1 VDLIIHAPRAV
12 TPEGEKPAS
21 VLVEDGRITRVAEFG
36 HREPACEVAELG
48 PGEVLLPG
56 LVDSHVHVNEPGH
69 ADWEG
74 FAAATRAA
82 AAGGITTLVDMP
94 LDSVPVTTTA
104 AALAAKRAAAA
115 GQCFIDV
122 GFWGG
127 AVPGNLGDLPALH
140 RAGALGFKC
149 FLADSGSPGFPPVPP
164 SALHQVLRILGELG
178 AVLLVHAES
187 DTELAAAPA
196 PAGRSYASFLA
207 SRPPCSEEAAVA
219 AVLDAARA
227 TGGRVHIVH
236 LSSASALP
244 MIAAAR
250 RDGVRVTV
258 ETCPHYLTLAAEDI
272 PDGATEYACC
282 PPIRDRANREQ
293 LWQALADG
301 TLGLIVSDHS
311 PCAPQHKHLHTGD
324 FAAAWGGISSL
335 QISLPVVWTQARQRG
350 FGLAD
355 IARWMSER
363 PALLAGLPRKGR
375 IAAGYD
381 ADLCVLAP
389 EEEFTVTPETLHHKH
404 PITPYAGSVLHGV
417 VRRTWLRGQDAG
429 TDPIGRL
436 IQRQPAQAPQRYPA
450 SQRDPGRADLEGQP

>member
-1 VDLIIHAPRAV
+1 VDLIIHASRAV

-104 AALAAKRAAAA
+104 AALTAKRAAAA

-127 AVPGNLGDLPALH
+127 AVPGNLGDLPVLH
-140 RAGALGFKC
+140 RAGVLGFKC
-149 FLADSGSPGFPPVPP
+149 FLADSGSPDFPPVPP
-164 SALHQVLRILGELG
+164 SALHRVLRVLGELG

-282 PPIRDRANREQ
+282 PPIRDCANREQ

-301 TLGLIVSDHS
+301 TLDLIVSDHS
-311 PCAPQHKHLHTGD
+311 PCAPQLKHLHTGD

-417 VRRTWLRGQDAG
+417 VRRTWLRGQDVG

-436 IQRQPAQAPQRYPA
+436 IQRQPTQAPQRYPA
-450 SQRDPGRADLEGQP
+450 GRADLEGQP